1 MKERKPERKFE
12 NSQGFS
18 LLETS
23 IALVIMMVVTL
34 GTASLYV
41 YATNYN
47 AGSADRAASLALAQQ
62 KMERLRRTNFADAD
76 LTPGTTTENVTYAS
90 HHYTMVTTI
99 CNTSSCGG
107 SDVRKIITVQVTPQ
121 GVVFIAE
128 GHGAGNNRIFI
139 LATQGTVPVGESS
152 AAVRMQGAPSV
163 PGTPSQIYAAVA
175 PNARTTAPGPA
186 PAREHGRRLPQ
197 GRRGQGLS

>member
-1 MKERKPERKFE
+1 MKEATPNIKFE

-47 AGSADRAASLALAQQ
+47 AGSADRAASLAIAQQ
-62 KMERLRRTNFADAD
+62 KMERLRRTEFSGADMTA
-76 LTPGTTTENVTYAS
+76 GTTTADVTYAN

-99 CNTSSCGG
+99 CATSDCGG
-107 SDVRKIITVQVTPQ
+107 SAVRKIITVQVTPQ
-121 GVVFIAE
+121 GSKAWMNVPITLVAE
-128 GHGAGNNRIFI
+128 R
-139 LATQGTVPVGESS
+139 ATGEIGS
-152 AAVRMQGAPSV
+152 
-163 PGTPSQIYAAVA
+163 YAS
-175 PNARTTAPGPA
+175 N
-186 PAREHGRRLPQ
+186 
-197 GRRGQGLS
+197 